1 MIKKTILNK
10 NLSRPNWVIQ
20 EHRNKNKLWLDK
32 NECIDEKMNKIVLGA
47 LSKVSH
53 DSVFSYPE
61 LDVLYSKIAL
71 FDNLHPENI
80 LITAGSDG
88 AIRACFEISIQ
99 PGDKIILTKPTFAMY
114 DVYSRIY
121 GAKVKWLDYKKST
134 DGPIL
139 NLDSIIKAI
148 KNTNPKMLCLPN
160 PNSPTGTVFS
170 FKEIKKIISI
180 ADANGTLIVIDEAY
194 YPFYSISV
202 SSLINKYK
210 NLVVVRSFSKAWGAA
225 GLRVGYALANRYLIS
240 LLHKQRPMYEIGN
253 VSAKSLEIL
262 LNYEVEMKKSVKR
275 LNEGKKYFQ
284 DSMREL
290 GLSTYESFGNFF
302 HVKFADHENK
312 VHEVLK
318 NKVYYRKNF
327 NLPCLKGYSRFSST
341 TVKKFKPIL
350 QSIKK
355 IVNENKK

>member
-1 MIKKTILNK
+1 M
-10 NLSRPNWVIQ
+10 
-20 EHRNKNKLWLDK
+20 
-32 NECIDEKMNKIVLGA
+32 
-47 LSKVSH
+47 
-53 DSVFSYPE
+53 
-61 LDVLYSKIAL
+61 
-71 FDNLHPENI
+71 
-80 LITAGSDG
+80 
-88 AIRACFEISIQ
+88 
-99 PGDKIILTKPTFAMY
+99 
-114 DVYSRIY
+114 
-121 GAKVKWLDYKKST
+121 
-134 DGPIL
+134 
-139 NLDSIIKAI
+139 
-148 KNTNPKMLCLPN
+148 
-160 PNSPTGTVFS
+160 
-170 FKEIKKIISI
+170 
-180 ADANGTLIVIDEAY
+180 EAY
-194 YPFYSISV
+194 YPFYPISV

-262 LNYEVEMKKSVKR
+262 LNYEVEMKQSVKR

-341 TVKKFKPIL
+341 TVKKFKPIV